1 MRASHL
7 EFRLRLAIMVAII
20 ALGFWSPWIELWGIG
35 RRTSLLEWFAL
46 EISRLG
52 LFSFTVATPVVIVCA
67 TFIAAMAAVLRVWGT
82 AWLGAGVV
90 NNLEMK
96 AGVVMAGGPFRYVR
110 NPLYLGTWLMIAAMS
125 FAMPVTGALVTLVLL
140 SVFLVR
146 LILGEEVFLERQLG
160 EPYKLYLRSVPRL
173 FPRLRSNLPAAQEHP
188 HWGRALIAEA
198 NPIGVFLI
206 LAVLS
211 WRYENMLM
219 IKAFLVCFG
228 VSLVL
233 RAFLPANAPALVT
246 TR

>member
-1 MRASHL
+1 MG
-7 EFRLRLAIMVAII
+7 VII
-20 ALGFWSPWIELWGIG
+20 SLGFWSPWIELWDIG
-35 RRTSLLEWFAL
+35 RRTSLLEWSAL
-46 EISRLG
+46 QISRLG

-67 TFIAAMAAVLRVWGT
+67 TAIAALAAVLRLWGT
-82 AWLGAGVV
+82 AWLGAGIV

-125 FAMPVTGALVTLVLL
+125 FAMPLTGALFTLVLL
-140 SVFLVR
+140 SFFLVR
-146 LILGEEVFLERQLG
+146 LILGEEAFLERQLG
-160 EPYKLYLRSVPRL
+160 EPYKLYLRRVPRL

-188 HWGRALIAEA
+188 HWGRALLAET

-233 RAFLPANAPALVT
+233 RAFLPTNAPALVT